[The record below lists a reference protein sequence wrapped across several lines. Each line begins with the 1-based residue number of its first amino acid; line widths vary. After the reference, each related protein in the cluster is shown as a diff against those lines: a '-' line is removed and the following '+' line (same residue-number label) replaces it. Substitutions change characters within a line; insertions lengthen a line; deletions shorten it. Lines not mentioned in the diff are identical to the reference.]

1 MKRKAPGYRYKCA
14 MLIDDNELDNYINE
28 KILEF
33 NHFAERIYKNTS
45 GQNALEFLNN
55 LAATDKQVPG
65 TYPEVMFVDLN
76 MPHID
81 GFQFIE
87 TFLRE
92 LSPQLNAPRIAILT
106 SSLNH
111 SDQQR
116 AREISEDIA
125 FLNKPLNAGMLD
137 LL

>member
-1 MKRKAPGYRYKCA
+1 
-14 MLIDDNELDNYINE
+14 
-28 KILEF
+28 
-33 NHFAERIYKNTS
+33 
-45 GQNALEFLNN
+45 
-55 LAATDKQVPG
+55 
-65 TYPEVMFVDLN
+65 MFVDLN